1 MEDSVEQIILRWY
14 IKAAMLIADAR
25 VTQAPSTLDR
35 STNRWFELETP
46 DNSRFQDLEEDIAG
60 ELANSRSFQLR
71 VRVLLAP
78 CSSGLVVR
86 RSAWF
91 YDRATPLGKVVV
103 NVPQNIRSIL
113 LEEWVVTFDP
123 TAQRVSKDQNREQHY
138 QRGATLIQSLYSFL
152 RTMPA
157 WILHDRMSSDETMQ
171 IVVEASL
178 SVATVGMDVLKLD
191 QKVAS
196 SDPDAITFEFP
207 PLVNPIGMITA
218 QVRYRA
224 CTSFRLVPVADPGSS
239 WVALTK
245 GEGALF
251 KQAAPLTGP
260 SAKRNIPP
268 PRSNGG
274 LVQSLSAKSH
284 YDASSGDPR
293 SSTSSA
299 PEIPLPIVRANGKDP
314 IWERP
319 ARRGSSF
326 FKMARSIF
334 RRRSTSS
341 SESSFGRS
349 GAQSPAISDAHEGS
363 SVTSNRTSIYEN
375 FDECADTTVTTT
387 VNAAPSHGT
396 SIGEG
401 NIDTLSQSG
410 HIKHRASL
418 GRAVTGDLAS
428 GVENIGSNLIRTISS
443 TMSISEIVAVLD
455 NQNCP
460 DISQKLDLLQCDN
473 SAISGGGFGDIYRGR
488 LQNGELVVIK
498 CPRLFFDK
506 EEQRGD
512 VLKASAE

>member
-1 MEDSVEQIILRWY
+1 M
-14 IKAAMLIADAR
+14 K
-25 VTQAPSTLDR
+25 
-35 STNRWFELETP
+35 FELETP

-178 SVATVGMDVLKLD
+178 SVATVGMDVLKLGERFNPTFTSVSIVEFTETID

-224 CTSFRLVPVADPGSS
+224 CTSFRLVPVADPG
-239 WVALTK
+239 
-245 GEGALF
+245 
-251 KQAAPLTGP
+251 
-260 SAKRNIPP
+260 R
-268 PRSNGG
+268 
-274 LVQSLSAKSH
+274 
-284 YDASSGDPR
+284 
-293 SSTSSA
+293 
-299 PEIPLPIVRANGKDP
+299 
-314 IWERP
+314 
-319 ARRGSSF
+319 
-326 FKMARSIF
+326 
-334 RRRSTSS
+334 
-341 SESSFGRS
+341 
-349 GAQSPAISDAHEGS
+349 
-363 SVTSNRTSIYEN
+363 
-375 FDECADTTVTTT
+375 
-387 VNAAPSHGT
+387 
-396 SIGEG
+396 
-401 NIDTLSQSG
+401 
-410 HIKHRASL
+410 
-418 GRAVTGDLAS
+418 
-428 GVENIGSNLIRTISS
+428 
-443 TMSISEIVAVLD
+443 
-455 NQNCP
+455 
-460 DISQKLDLLQCDN
+460 
-473 SAISGGGFGDIYRGR
+473 
-488 LQNGELVVIK
+488 
-498 CPRLFFDK
+498 
-506 EEQRGD
+506 
-512 VLKASAE
+512 